1 MKKLGRVLFV
11 LVGVA
16 VAAIVVDRLALWIWR
31 YRVNAYFVSLKKSAE
46 LLKQPRS
53 RNQPTVILSWSG
65 GRNHWQVPLLEVAME
80 GPRPSHITVDGNGGL
95 NLFYVP
101 PLLAWSRHVPWA
113 YNRNPIQGSDIY
125 PYNDV
130 YIIQVWTLESRPGG
144 KELPYPTVTLEHGLP
159 F

>member
-1 MKKLGRVLFV
+1 MKTVVRVLSV

-31 YRVNAYFVSLKKSAE
+31 YRVNGYFITLKRSAE
-46 LLKQPRS
+46 LLKPS
-53 RNQPTVILSWSG
+53 RNPNQPTGILSWSG
-65 GRNHWQVPLLEVAME
+65 DRDDWQVPLLEVAME

-101 PLLAWSRHVPWA
+101 PLCAWSRHVPWA
-113 YNRNPIQGSDIY
+113 YNRNPIQGSDVY

-130 YIIQVWTLESRPGG
+130 YIIQIWTLESRPGG
-144 KELPYPTVTLEHGLP
+144 KELPYPSVALEHGLP